1 MGKFLKIILGLVAL
15 VAGLILVLA
24 IVLPFIIDPNDFK
37 NQIAAAVQENT
48 GRTLSID
55 GDISL
60 SVFPW
65 LGLEIGP
72 TRLSNAQGF
81 GEQPMASME
90 KVQVRVKL
98 LPLLHK
104 QLEMD
109 TIRLS
114 GLRLDLGKD
123 ASGRSNWD
131 DLLGEADEKTQTGAE
146 QRGEAAG
153 SPLAGLAIGGVQVA
167 DARVLWDD
175 RSTGSR
181 YELNELS
188 FTTGAIDPGKPF
200 DLDLH
205 FGMNATQ
212 PAIAGQTDLSGKVLI
227 AESLQAV
234 SLDDAELKLD
244 LKGDGVPG
252 GRLQLSLA
260 TDIAVD
266 LERQTLEVPKL
277 LLETLG
283 LRVSGKASGTG
294 IGGAD
299 PHLGGVLDVAEF
311 VPRDVIKALGQ
322 ESPVTADATVL
333 GKAGAALQWEAS
345 GNHAAVTTLQF
356 QLDDTHVKG
365 RLRVDDFSKPAI
377 DFALQADQMDL
388 DRYLP
393 PPARDAPAAPAS
405 PAATA
410 AGGAGTLPVEALR
423 SLNLTGTVKL
433 GTLKAYNLRSTD
445 IGFTIK
451 SRNGLLRVHP
461 AVASMYQGQYSG
473 DVSLD
478 VRGKTPQ
485 LSLNE
490 HIKGV
495 QAGPLLKDLSGDD
508 KLSGTGNVDVQ
519 LTGSGATPEQLR
531 RTLNG
536 NAAFSF
542 TNGSL
547 KGVNIASLLRTAQAK
562 LQGQPPPA
570 DDQPNQ
576 TDFTE
581 LQGTAT
587 VTDGVVRNNDLSAKS
602 PLLRITGEGQAS
614 LPAETIDYLLTTK
627 IVGSLKGQGGK
638 GLDELK
644 GVAIPVRISGTFSK
658 PTYTPD
664 LAAALGDV
672 AREKAK
678 EKIEKKTQK
687 LLKDKLGDESTKQLL
702 KGLFP

>member
-1 MGKFLKIILGLVAL
+1 MGKFLKIILGLVA
-15 VAGLILVLA
+15 VFAVLIVVLA
-24 IVLPFIIDPNDFK
+24 IVLPFIVDPNDFK
-37 NQIAAAVQENT
+37 NQIATAVQENT
-48 GRTLSID
+48 GRSLSID

-81 GEQPMASME
+81 GEQPMASIQQ
-90 KVQVRVKL
+90 VQVRVKL

-123 ASGRSNWD
+123 ASGRSNWA
-131 DLLGEADEKTQTGAE
+131 DLLGESGEKTKTGAAHPGKE
-146 QRGEAAG
+146 TE
-153 SPLAGLAIGGVQVA
+153 SPLAGLAIGGVEVT

-181 YELNELS
+181 FELSELS

-205 FGMNATQ
+205 FDMNATK
-212 PAIAGQTDLSGKVLI
+212 PAIAGQTDLRGKVLLS
-227 AESLQAV
+227 ESLQAV
-234 SLDDAELKLD
+234 SLDDTELKLD
-244 LKGDGVPG
+244 LKGDGLPG
-252 GRLQLSLA
+252 GRLRLSLA
-260 TDIAVD
+260 TDMTVD
-266 LERQTLEVPKL
+266 LERHTLEVPEL
-277 LLETLG
+277 TLETLG
-283 LRVSGKASGTG
+283 LKVSGKASGTG
-294 IGGAD
+294 IGGED
-299 PHLGGVLDVAEF
+299 PHLSGTLDVAEF
-311 VPRDVIKALGQ
+311 VPRDVIKELGQ
-322 ESPVTADATVL
+322 EPPVTADNAVL
-333 GKAGAALQWEAS
+333 GKAAAALQWEAS
-345 GNHAAVTTLQF
+345 ARQAAATSLQL
-356 QLDDTHVKG
+356 QLDDTHVSG
-365 RLRVDDFSKPAI
+365 RLGVDNFASPAI
-377 DFALQADQMDL
+377 DFALQADKIDL

-393 PPARDAPAAPAS
+393 PPSRDESTAPAT
-405 PAATA
+405 PAAAA
-410 AGGAGTLPVEALR
+410 AGGTQALPVEALR
-423 SLNLTGTVKL
+423 GLNLTGTVKL
-433 GTLKAYNLRSTD
+433 GTLKAYNLHSTD
-445 IGFTIK
+445 IEFTVK
-451 SRNGLLRVHP
+451 SRDGLLRVHP
-461 AVASMYQGQYSG
+461 AVASLYQGQYSG

-478 VRGKTPQ
+478 VRGKIPQ

-490 HIKGV
+490 HVKGIQV
-495 QAGPLLKDLSGDD
+495 GPLLKDLSGDD

-519 LTGSGATPEQLR
+519 LRGNGATPEQLR
-531 RTLNG
+531 STLNG
-536 NAAFSF
+536 TAAFSF
-542 TNGSL
+542 TNGCL

-562 LQGQPPPA
+562 LQGHPPPP

-644 GVAIPVRISGTFSK
+644 GVEIPVRISGTFSK

-664 LAAALGDV
+664 LAAGLGDV

-678 EKIEKKTQK
+678 EKIEKKTEK

-702 KGLFP
+702 KGLFQ

>member
-1 MGKFLKIILGLVAL
+1 MGKFLKIILGLVAV
-15 VAGLILVLA
+15 VAVVIVVLA
-24 IVLPFIIDPNDFK
+24 IVLPLIVDPNDFK
-37 NQIAAAVQENT
+37 NQISTAVQENT

-81 GEQPMASME
+81 GEQPMASMQ

-109 TIRLS
+109 TIKLS
-114 GLRLDLGKD
+114 GLRLNLGKD
-123 ASGRSNWD
+123 ANGRSNWD
-131 DLLGEADEKTQTGAE
+131 DLLGESGEKTRTGTGHS
-146 QRGEAAG
+146 GEKSG
-153 SPLAGLAIGGVQVA
+153 SPLAGLAIGGVEVT
-167 DARVLWDD
+167 DAQVLWDD

-181 YELNELS
+181 YELQDLS
-188 FTTGAIDPGKPF
+188 LTTGAIDPGKPF
-200 DLDLH
+200 DLDLR
-205 FGMNATQ
+205 FGMNATK
-212 PAIAGQTDLSGKVLI
+212 PAIAGQTGLSGKILI
-227 AESLQAV
+227 SESLQAF
-234 SLDDAELKLD
+234 SLDGAELKLD
-244 LKGDGVPG
+244 LKGDDLPG
-252 GRLQLSLA
+252 GQLRLSLA
-260 TDIAVD
+260 ADIAVD
-266 LERQTLEVPKL
+266 LERHTLELPKL
-277 LLETLG
+277 ALEMLG
-283 LRVSGKASGTG
+283 LKLSGKASGTG
-294 IGGAD
+294 IGGED
-299 PHLGGVLDVAEF
+299 PRLGGTLDVAEF
-311 VPRDVIKALGQ
+311 VPREVIRALGQ
-322 ESPVTADATVL
+322 EPPVTADDAVL
-333 GKAGAALQWEAS
+333 GKAGATMKWEAS
-345 GNHAAVTTLQF
+345 GRHAAATSLQF
-356 QLDDTHVKG
+356 QLDDTHVNG
-365 RLRVDDFSKPAI
+365 RLGVDDFSNPSI
-377 DFALQADQMDL
+377 DFALQADQLDL

-393 PPARDAPAAPAS
+393 PPSEGAATAPAS
-405 PAATA
+405 PAAAA
-410 AGGAGTLPVEALR
+410 AGGSEALPVETLR
-423 SLNLTGTVKL
+423 GLNLTGTVKL

-445 IGFTIK
+445 IEFTIK
-451 SRNGLLRVHP
+451 SRDGLLRVHP
-461 AVASMYQGQYSG
+461 AVARLYQGHYSG

-478 VRGKTPQ
+478 VRGKTPR

-490 HIKGV
+490 HVKGIQV
-495 QAGPLLKDLSGDD
+495 GPLLKDLSGDD

-519 LTGSGATPEQLR
+519 FIGNGATPEQLR
-531 RTLNG
+531 GTLNG

-570 DDQPNQ
+570 NDQPDQ

-587 VTDGVVRNNDLSAKS
+587 VTDGVIRNNDLSAKS
-602 PLLRITGEGQAS
+602 PLLRISGEGQAS

-627 IVGSLKGQGGK
+627 IVGSLNGQGGK

>member
-1 MGKFLKIILGLVAL
+1 MGKLLKIILGLFAL
-15 VAGLILVLA
+15 AAGLILVLA

-37 NQIAAAVQENT
+37 NQIATAVQENT

-131 DLLGEADEKTQTGAE
+131 DLLGESGEKTKAGADHP
-146 QRGEAAG
+146 GEAG
-153 SPLAGLAIGGVQVA
+153 GNPLTGLAIGGVEVT

-181 YELNELS
+181 YELSELS

-205 FGMNATQ
+205 FGMTATQ

-234 SLDDAELKLD
+234 RLDDAELKLD
-244 LKGDGVPG
+244 LQGDGVPG

-260 TDIAVD
+260 TNIAVD
-266 LERQTLEVPKL
+266 LERQTLEMPNLV
-277 LLETLG
+277 LETLG
-283 LRVSGKASGTG
+283 LKVSGKATGAG
-294 IGGAD
+294 IGGKD
-299 PHLGGVLDVAEF
+299 PHLSGALEVAEF

-322 ESPVTADATVL
+322 EPPVTADGAVL
-333 GKAGAALQWEAS
+333 GKAGAALQWQAS
-345 GNHAAVTTLQF
+345 GGGAAVTSLQF
-356 QLDDTHVKG
+356 QLDDTHLTG
-365 RLRVDDFSKPAI
+365 RLRVDDFARPAI
-377 DFALQADQMDL
+377 DFALQADQIDL

-393 PPARDAPAAPAS
+393 PPVKDAPTAPVS

-410 AGGAGTLPVEALR
+410 VGGAGGLPVEALR
-423 SLNLTGTVKL
+423 GLNLTGTVKL
-433 GTLKAYNLRSTD
+433 GALKAYNLRSSD
-445 IGFTIK
+445 IEFTIK
-451 SRNGLLRVHP
+451 SRDGLLRVHP
-461 AVASMYQGQYSG
+461 AVASLYQGHYSG

-490 HIKGV
+490 HVKGIQV
-495 QAGPLLKDLSGDD
+495 GPLLKDLSGDD

-519 LTGSGATPEQLR
+519 LAGSGATPEQLR

-536 NAAFSF
+536 NTAFSF
-542 TNGSL
+542 TNGSV

-570 DDQPNQ
+570 DDQPDQ

-581 LQGTAT
+581 LTGTAT

-602 PLLRITGEGQAS
+602 PLLRISGEGQAS
-614 LPAETIDYLLTTK
+614 LPDETIDYLLTTK
-627 IVGSLKGQGGK
+627 IVGSMKGQGGK

-672 AREKAK
+672 ARDKAK

>member
-15 VAGLILVLA
+15 AAGLILVLA
-24 IVLPFIIDPNDFK
+24 IVLPFIIDTNDFK

-90 KVQVRVKL
+90 KVEVRVKL

-114 GLRLDLGKD
+114 GLRLNLGKD

-131 DLLGEADEKTQTGAE
+131 DLLGESGEKTKTGAGHSE
-146 QRGEAAG
+146 EAAG
-153 SPLAGLAIGGVQVA
+153 SPLAGLAIGGVEVT

-181 YELNELS
+181 YELSDLS

-205 FGMNATQ
+205 FGMTATQ

-234 SLDDAELKLD
+234 NLDDAELKLD
-244 LKGDGVPG
+244 LKGEGVPG
-252 GRLQLSLA
+252 GRLQLVLV
-260 TDIAVD
+260 TNIAVD
-266 LERQTLEVPKL
+266 LERQTLEMPNL
-277 LLETLG
+277 TLETLG
-283 LRVSGKASGTG
+283 LKVSGKASGTG
-294 IGGAD
+294 IGGKD
-299 PHLGGVLDVAEF
+299 PQLGGAFDVAEF
-311 VPRDVIKALGQ
+311 VPRDVIKALG
-322 ESPVTADATVL
+322 EEPPVTADATVL
-333 GKAGAALQWEAS
+333 GKAGAALQWQAS
-345 GNHAAVTTLQF
+345 AKGATVTSLKF
-356 QLDDTHVKG
+356 QLDDTHLNG
-365 RLRVDDFSKPAI
+365 RLRVNDFARPAI
-377 DFALQADQMDL
+377 DFAVQADQIDL

-393 PPARDAPAAPAS
+393 PPDKEAPAPPAS

-433 GTLKAYNLRSTD
+433 GKLKAYNLRSSD
-445 IGFTIK
+445 IEFTIK
-451 SRNGLLRVHP
+451 SRDGLLRVHP
-461 AVASMYQGQYSG
+461 AVASLYQGHYSG

-478 VRGKTPQ
+478 VRGKTPR

-490 HIKGV
+490 HVKGI

-508 KLSGTGNVDVQ
+508 TLSGAGSVDVQ

-542 TNGSL
+542 TDGSV

-562 LQGQPPPA
+562 LKGQPPPA
-570 DDQPNQ
+570 DNEPDQ

-581 LQGTAT
+581 LTGTVT
-587 VTDGVVRNNDLSAKS
+587 VTDGVVKNNDLSAKS
-602 PLLRITGEGQAS
+602 PLLRISGEGQAS

-672 AREKAK
+672 ARDKAK